1 MGLII
6 VVLMIQGSIH
16 RIGNEFRACGVG
28 VQAVRA
34 EQVPSAF
41 GLRVEIDRFKVLFF
55 RDGSDQRRDLR
66 DAVEL
71 RVVRDIEETVDRRK
85 CEGRRAEQDARL
97 FRQRAVFVDQF
108 PVLLPERLVGDP
120 VSVLGIVRAKQDD
133 HRIRQKSFALLKGFF
148 LAIGLV
154 AGALQRS
161 VIDGEGYDLGLRSE
175 QFLKHGRISAN
186 EEHRQR
192 AAVGHAVPHEGD
204 MLFSVFASDGK
215 PDGRIAAQDG
225 CCGKDRR

>member
-1 MGLII
+1 
-6 VVLMIQGSIH
+6 MIQGSIH

-97 FRQRAVFVDQF
+97 FRQRAVFVD
-108 PVLLPERLVGDP
+108 
-120 VSVLGIVRAKQDD
+120 
-133 HRIRQKSFALLKGFF
+133 
-148 LAIGLV
+148 
-154 AGALQRS
+154 
-161 VIDGEGYDLGLRSE
+161 
-175 QFLKHGRISAN
+175 
-186 EEHRQR
+186 
-192 AAVGHAVPHEGD
+192 
-204 MLFSVFASDGK
+204 
-215 PDGRIAAQDG
+215 
-225 CCGKDRR
+225 